1 MRKIYIVL
9 LSFLM
14 LVSCSN
20 VVIAIENNNQEPIVN
35 EQDTNFNYDSL
46 IDYIYIDSSK
56 IKKGKTEKIAIGVKD
71 KYSLSNVV
79 LKYSLEDT
87 SYSADVDEISE
98 NAYLFSFVNNNI
110 GEYLINSLV
119 FNYNNNQ

>member
-71 KYSLSNVV
+71 K
-79 LKYSLEDT
+79 
-87 SYSADVDEISE
+87 
-98 NAYLFSFVNNNI
+98 
-110 GEYLINSLV
+110 
-119 FNYNNNQ
+119 